1 MTVNRIDKKIWKIVI
16 RKQKSYIYTGDINLM
31 VIDEVEQEA
40 PAMVVIS

>member
-1 MTVNRIDKKIWKIVI
+1 MIVI
-16 RKQKSYIYTGDINLM
+16 ELIEQLKNCNPEAEVYVYIGDVNLM

>member
-1 MTVNRIDKKIWKIVI
+1 MTVTELIKNLENCNPEAEV
-16 RKQKSYIYTGDINLM
+16 YIYTGDINLM